1 MIRRTL
7 LVALLLTASHP
18 LYAGFNEVVRAVEV
32 RTGLHRVS
40 MPFFGLVR
48 FAVWCVH
55 PDGVRDFQFA
65 TFEDRGASI
74 DGAGLGDAMAAAAGP
89 GFRPLVSAHSRRDG
103 EWTFIYARPTGDD
116 HLELLLATRDKTDTV
131 VLRAVI
137 DPDRMLAHI
146 GEPHG
151 MVKLAKR

>member
-1 MIRRTL
+1 MMRRGL
-7 LVALLLTASHP
+7 VVALFLVAVHP

-32 RTGLHRVS
+32 RTGLHRKF
-40 MPFFGLVR
+40 MPGLGLLR

-55 PDGVRDFQFA
+55 PEGVRDFQMA
-65 TFEDRGASI
+65 MFEERAGSFDPRDLGAVLAS
-74 DGAGLGDAMAAAAGP
+74 AAGE
-89 GFRPLVSAHSRRDG
+89 GYRPLVQAHSRREG
-103 EWTFIYARPTGDD
+103 EWTFIYAKPVDD
-116 HLELLLATRDKTDTV
+116 EHIDLLIATRDNSDTV

-151 MVKLAKR
+151 VVKLAKR